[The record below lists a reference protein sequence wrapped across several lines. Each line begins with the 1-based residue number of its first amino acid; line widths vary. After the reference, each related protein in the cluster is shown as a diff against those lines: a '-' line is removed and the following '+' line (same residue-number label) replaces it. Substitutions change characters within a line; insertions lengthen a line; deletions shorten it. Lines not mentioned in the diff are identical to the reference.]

1 MLKAGYLEDWTY
13 RDTLSGTPQGGLCAA
28 AHKPPYAQCW
38 VMRSA
43 GLPGLVGA
51 GSAGERCA

>member
-1 MLKAGYLEDWTY
+1 MLKAGYLEDWVY
-13 RDTLSGTPQGGLCAA
+13 HETLSGSPQGGLCSAE
-28 AHKPPYAQCW
+28 HKEPYAQRR

-43 GLPGLVGA
+43 GLPGLVVA